1 MAKQA
6 VKVVAHRGMGQRLV
20 QMDAPPE
27 NTLPAFMEGW
37 KIAGACELD
46 VHLTKDGQVIVIHD
60 DTTDRTTNANWTVRD
75 RFANELRG
83 LDAGRWKAQK
93 WAGTRLPLL
102 EDVLEAMP
110 HAVSDACELFIE
122 LKDGPQVV
130 PPTAELVRQSGKAP
144 NVVLISFDIDTII
157 AAKHE
162 LPDND
167 CLLIV
172 VFEAGYDNGRWSVL
186 YDEGP
191 GFRTVTKTYIEDEL
205 IALVKQYDLNG
216 IDTSFAVP
224 PSLITRLHDE
234 NLRSVVWTV
243 DEPSI
248 ALDMVRLGI
257 HTITTDRP
265 GPIREALIA
274 AGYDVR

>member
-1 MAKQA
+1 MSKHVVQ
-6 VKVVAHRGMGQRLV
+6 VVAHRGMGQRFV
-20 QMDAPPE
+20 QPDAPPE
-27 NTLPAFMEGW
+27 NTLPAFIEGW
-37 KIAGACELD
+37 KIARACELD

-60 DTTDRTTNANWTVRD
+60 DTTDRTTNASWTVRD
-75 RFANELRG
+75 RFAAELRS

-102 EDVLEAMP
+102 DDVLDSMP
-110 HAVSDACELFIE
+110 DDCQLFIE

-130 PPTAELVRQSGKAP
+130 PATAELVRQSGKAAQ
-144 NVVLISFDIDTII
+144 VVLISFDIDTIM
-157 AAKHE
+157 AARQE
-162 LPDND
+162 LPEND

-172 VFEAGYDNGRWSVL
+172 VFEADYDTGGWNVL

-191 GFRTVTKTYIEDEL
+191 GFRTVTKPFVLDDM
-205 IALVKQYDLNG
+205 IALVKQYGLTG

-224 PSLITRLHDE
+224 PSLIARLTE
-234 NLRSVVWTV
+234 EKLRAVVWTV

-257 HTITTDRP
+257 DTVTTDRP
-265 GPIREALIA
+265 GPLRDALIA
-274 AGYDVR
+274 AGYEVP